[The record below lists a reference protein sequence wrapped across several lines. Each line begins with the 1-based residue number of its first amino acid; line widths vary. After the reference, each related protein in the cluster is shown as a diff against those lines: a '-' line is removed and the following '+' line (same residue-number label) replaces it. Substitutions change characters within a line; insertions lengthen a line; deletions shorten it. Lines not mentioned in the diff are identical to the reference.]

1 MFLFLILILIFLDA
15 ANSFYLKKIYE
26 YTHYI
31 GCVRADTISAEN
43 L

>member
-1 MFLFLILILIFLDA
+1 MFFIFNINIFDA
-15 ANSFYLKKIYE
+15 ANSFHLKKIYE

-31 GCVRADTISAEN
+31 GCVRADAISAEN